1 MARRKPTRAGILNV
15 WEYDSQTFSFGDGRL
30 ALRGRNGS
38 GKSNALSLLF
48 PFVFDGVMSA
58 QRMDPMG
65 GARSMRSLLLCRD
78 DDNPAAGY
86 RFDSRTGY
94 VWMEFDGAAGPLTI
108 GIGATA
114 SGQRPDT
121 TAWFFVT
128 ERRVGV
134 DLDLELEHR
143 PRSHRELVAE
153 LSPGEVFATAEE
165 YRAVVDQRLFGVG
178 AARARRLVD
187 LLLVLRRPHLAG
199 KLDPD
204 SVSATLSAG
213 LQSLDANL
221 VADVAR
227 SFDDLEATQQELH
240 DLQTS
245 LDVVERFLPLYVE
258 HLVHHVRRR
267 AEELVGTNRHL
278 RDLRRRRS
286 DAESAKDAAGD
297 RTDELVAAI
306 DDLSRAI
313 AADETEVEV
322 ILASGAYQAIGMLD
336 EVGKQVQSA
345 TESAAAADAR
355 TQAAQNRH
363 VAAVAALA
371 DEHTQL
377 DIAERSTSQALEAT
391 RHFAAQA
398 GLTSTQSATDPAV
411 VRAQLAVRRDNVA
424 EVRGS
429 LRNAETTAAVAASRA
444 ASAETAQILHLAA
457 ADALTEST
465 AKVETT
471 RHALFAAVHEW
482 MDQTRDLIS
491 AAVSVL
497 ERRADSTGRQRTGP
511 LDTGPLAE
519 LTALLASDIGEGAR
533 VTIALAARNDLDPA
547 RAAIQE
553 ASRDAARHQA
563 ALLNERVR
571 LTGERDRIARE
582 PNPGP
587 PASPTRPD
595 ASAPDRPGAPLYA
608 CVDFHPA
615 VPIDERAAWESA
627 LQAAGLLDA
636 RLFTDGAVDEAL
648 DAALISGT
656 TEAPYGAS
664 AVPTLADLLTPVSC
678 NGVGT
683 EAIAE
688 LLASIALES
697 DAVSL
702 RRDGTWRIGP
712 VMGRFGKSVPEFI
725 GHEARERRRTER
737 LGELDAQIA
746 DVINEITAVDATI
759 DSLSQMRAQIDL
771 ALASLPPTDSFEQAV
786 RHEHADR
793 AAAEA
798 ADVALE
804 AAVAERDRA
813 ATAAEAADGALRM
826 LAVTYR
832 LGTAHP
838 ALDAIDQAVRDADR
852 AASDWHHGA
861 VMVTERHRRVDA
873 AASTRALLATDVAT
887 AMADWRTQADRAEL
901 ERKRWD
907 VLYQQVGAE
916 AAAAERDLRTARE
929 RRDLHRHDTSVRRGE
944 HAASVE
950 ALNRLVNVIEGLDH
964 DIDNNGQRFERAVT
978 AYVAVCS
985 TDVVE
990 ALRSAGIDSV
1000 TQPATPDAA
1009 PAVRAAQAALDAT
1022 TAVADGATDRMM
1034 KAYQQHLLDGLRAGH
1049 DPRLEGYDDVGVVR
1063 VMTVDGEVGVGRL
1076 VESLRADTVKL
1087 ASLLSD
1093 RERQIFET
1101 HLLTRVSEALREL
1114 LVAAD
1119 EFEQSINAQMAE
1131 APTESGMRVELKWE
1145 INDDRRGLKD
1155 ALGLLRFA
1163 SDMLGAEQREQLRSF
1178 FATAIQTARAEDP
1191 GRSFADTLS
1200 EILNY
1205 RNWHRFTLYARFG
1218 DGQRRQ
1224 MTRTFFRELSGGE
1237 AATVLHLPLFAAA
1250 AAHYSTCS
1258 PDAPRLIALDEAFV
1272 GIDERMRGRL
1282 MGLLV
1287 SLDLDVLLT
1296 SHEFWGAYAEVPQ
1309 LVVYDLMRRPPAM
1322 GVSAQQFTWLA
1333 GRPSNDG

>member
-86 RFDSRTGY
+86 RFPSRTGY

-134 DLDLELEHR
+134 DLDLELENR
-143 PRSHRELVAE
+143 PRSHRELAAE

-213 LQSLDANL
+213 LQSLDTNL

-267 AEELVGTNRHL
+267 AEDLVGTNRHL

-286 DAESAKDAAGD
+286 DAESAKAAAGD
-297 RTDELVAAI
+297 RTAELSAAI
-306 DDLSRAI
+306 DDLERAI
-313 AADETEVEV
+313 AADQTEVEA

-336 EVGKQVQSA
+336 EVGKQVNNA
-345 TESAAAADAR
+345 TESAASADAR
-355 TQAAQNRH
+355 AQAVQARH
-363 VAAVAALA
+363 VAAEAALA
-371 DEHTQL
+371 DEHAQL
-377 DIAERSTSQALEAT
+377 DLAEQKTSQAIEAT
-391 RHFAAQA
+391 RHFAAEA

-411 VRAQLAVRRDNVA
+411 VRAQLIVRRDNVA
-424 EVRGS
+424 EVRCS
-429 LRNAETTAAVAASRA
+429 LRNAETTAAVAAARA
-444 ASAETAQILHLAA
+444 SSADTAQQLHLEATH
-457 ADALTEST
+457 ALSEST
-465 AKVETT
+465 ATVEAT
-471 RHALFAAVHEW
+471 RQVLFAAVRVW
-482 MDQTRDLIS
+482 MDQARDLIS

-497 ERRADSTGRQRTGP
+497 ERDADSTGP
-511 LDTGPLAE
+511 LDLGVLSE

-533 VTIALAARNDLDPA
+533 LSIEFAARNDIGPA
-547 RAAIQE
+547 RTAVHE
-553 ASRDAARHQA
+553 ASRDAVRHRS
-563 ALLNERVR
+563 ALLGEQAE
-571 LTGERDRIARE
+571 LIGERERIATE

-615 VPIDERAAWESA
+615 VPVDEHAAWESS

-636 RLFTDGAVDEAL
+636 RLFTEGAVDEAL

-656 TEAPYGAS
+656 TQAPDGSS
-664 AVPTLADLLTPVSC
+664 AGPTLADLLTPVSC
-678 NGVGT
+678 NGVGI

-712 VMGRFGKSVPEFI
+712 VMGRFVKSAPEFI

-746 DVINEITAVDATI
+746 DVINQIASVDATI
-759 DSLSQMRAQIDL
+759 ESHSQLRARFDR
-771 ALASLPPTDSFEQAV
+771 AVASLPPTDSLEQAV

-798 ADVALE
+798 AAAALE
-804 AAVAERDRA
+804 AAVAERDHA
-813 ATAAEAADGALRM
+813 ATAAEAADGAVRM

-832 LGTAHP
+832 LGTTHP

-873 AASTRALLATDVAT
+873 ATSTLTLLATDVAI
-887 AMADWRTQADRAEL
+887 AVAEWRTLADRAEL
-901 ERKRWD
+901 ERQRRD
-907 VLYQQVGAE
+907 VLHQQVGAE
-916 AAAAERDLRTARE
+916 AAAAELDLRTTRE
-929 RRDLHRHDTSVRRGE
+929 RRDLHRHITSGRRGE
-944 HAASVE
+944 HSASVE
-950 ALNRLVNVIEGLDH
+950 ALNRLVNEIDGLDH
-964 DIDNNGQRFERAVT
+964 DIDNNGQRFERAVAT
-978 AYVAVCS
+978 YVAVCS

-1022 TAVADGATDRMM
+1022 APVADGATDRMM
-1034 KAYQQHLLDGLRAGH
+1034 KAYQLHLLDGLRAGH

-1145 INDDRRGLKD
+1145 INDDRRGLKG

-1178 FATAIQTARAEDP
+1178 FATAIQTARAADP
-1191 GRSFADTLS
+1191 GQSFADTLS
-1200 EILNY
+1200 EVLNY

-1296 SHEFWGAYAEVPQ
+1296 SHEFWGAYAEVPE
-1309 LVVYDLMRRPPAM
+1309 LIVYDLMRRPPAM